1 MNERDALAAEI
12 QQKTY
17 VASNQQVSG
26 VDAQRINSQLTELKT
41 RLIQADN
48 ELFDLDRDLSAEEQ
62 LHSQEKMSVSLSADL
77 LHRFVSQL
85 YLSFIL
91 MSACDFGTRSYQ

>member
-1 MNERDALAAEI
+1 VNERDALAAEI

-62 LHSQEKMSVSLSADL
+62 LHSQEKMTVSLSADL
-77 LHRFVSQL
+77 LHRICFATVFVIHPDVCL
-85 YLSFIL
+85 
-91 MSACDFGTRSYQ
+91 

>member
-1 MNERDALAAEI
+1 VNERDALAAEI

-77 LHRFVSQL
+77 LHRICFATVFVIHIDVCL
-85 YLSFIL
+85 
-91 MSACDFGTRSYQ
+91 